1 MITGFE
7 NVTHELNAEELKLAT
22 ALIQHF
28 KKKTKSNP
36 VTAKEIVEGVNKTY
50 KLSFKFTDVRLRK
63 IINYYRTNAIMPI
76 LSNSNGYYVSY
87 DINEIRECN
96 KSMTQR
102 ATSIFDCVY
111 GLEKIIK
118 QEIEKSKN
126 VEQKK
131 IF

>member
-1 MITGFE
+1 MIQGFE
-7 NVTHELNAEELKLAT
+7 NITHELNAEELKLAT

-28 KKKTKSNP
+28 KKKNKSNP

-63 IINYYRTNAIMPI
+63 IINYYRTNAILPI

-87 DINEIRECN
+87 DITEIRN
-96 KSMTQR
+96 NIDSLTQR
-102 ATSIFDCVY
+102 ATSILDCVY

-118 QEIEKSKN
+118 NENER
-126 VEQKK
+126 V
-131 IF
+131 